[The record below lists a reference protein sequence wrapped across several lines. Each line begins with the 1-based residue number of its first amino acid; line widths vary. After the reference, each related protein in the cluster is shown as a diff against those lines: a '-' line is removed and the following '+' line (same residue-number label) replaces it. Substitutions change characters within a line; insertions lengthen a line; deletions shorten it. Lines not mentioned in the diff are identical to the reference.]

1 MVDLFKLTLLLI
13 LVAVVSYLVGGFN
26 GAIMTSM
33 SFFRKDVRKFGS
45 GNAGLTNFARVFGTN
60 GIVLV
65 LLVDILKAVAAALF
79 GRWILGTLGYP
90 IVGVLFAGICAELGH
105 IYPVYYRF
113 RGGKAVLV
121 GAVIILM
128 TDWRVAIICYCV
140 FVIAVIFTKY
150 VSLGS
155 MLAAASFPL
164 GMLFFGFQTLDVWL
178 SLIFALL
185 IIFAHRKNIIRLIAG
200 KENKLSMGSSSRR
213 RKRPPFGDLK

>member
-1 MVDLFKLTLLLI
+1 MDNELKLTLLLA

-33 SFFRKDVRKFGS
+33 SFFRKDVRKYGS

-65 LLVDILKAVAAALF
+65 LLVDILKAVAAVLF
-79 GRWILGTLGYP
+79 GRALLGSLGYP
-90 IVGVLFAGICAELGH
+90 IVGVLFAGFCAELGH

-113 RGGKAVLV
+113 HGGKAVLV

-128 TDWRVAIICYCV
+128 TDWRVALVCYCV
-140 FVIAVIFTKY
+140 FLVAVIFTKY

-155 MLAAASFPL
+155 VLGAISFPL
-164 GMLFFGFQTLDVWL
+164 TMLLFGFQKLDVWL
-178 SLIFALL
+178 SLILALL
-185 IIFAHRKNIIRLIAG
+185 IVFAHRENIVRLLAG
-200 KENKLSMGSSSRR
+200 KESKLSIGSAPP
-213 RKRPPFGDLK
+213 KR